1 MLFGILK
8 TGLLSADIDFLV
20 RHASASRCH
29 HLWLVLQGHRSSFVS
44 VFVFNQLRINCH
56 TIDRDNT
63 TPVVDRVNLVCSFIL
78 GLSCYPANIYV
89 VYQSSLFNII
99 GFPEIDVMRIELRL
113 LVDVQ

>member
-1 MLFGILK
+1 MLFDILK
-8 TGLLSADIDFLV
+8 TGLLSADIDYLV

-29 HLWLVLQGHRSSFVS
+29 HLWLVLQGHMSSFVS

-99 GFPEIDVMRIELRL
+99 GFPEIDVCKY
-113 LVDVQ
+113 